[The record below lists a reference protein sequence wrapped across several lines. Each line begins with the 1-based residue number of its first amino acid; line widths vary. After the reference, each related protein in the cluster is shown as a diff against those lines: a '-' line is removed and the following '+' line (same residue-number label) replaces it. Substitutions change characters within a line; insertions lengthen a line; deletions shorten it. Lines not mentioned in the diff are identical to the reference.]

1 MQSVYFLMKKAENL
15 MWNHIDNLKIH
26 WNWRRASKAR
36 ANEWM
41 GMACKGEVWGI
52 KRERGNGRT
61 QDKEERERESS
72 KVRALGFKNAYRL
85 ERANR
90 IKDWEKISKFKK

>member
-1 MQSVYFLMKKAENL
+1 MQSVYFLKKKAENL

-41 GMACKGEVWGI
+41 GMACKGKVWGI

-61 QDKEERERESS
+61 QDKSGERERSQ
-72 KVRALGFKNAYRL
+72 RLGFWVLRMH
-85 ERANR
+85 
-90 IKDWEKISKFKK
+90 IG